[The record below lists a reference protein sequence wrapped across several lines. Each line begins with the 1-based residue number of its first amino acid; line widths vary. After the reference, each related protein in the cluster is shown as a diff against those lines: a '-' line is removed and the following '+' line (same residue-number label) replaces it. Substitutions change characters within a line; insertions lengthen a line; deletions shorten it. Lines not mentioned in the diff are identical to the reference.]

1 MLSKINNKN
10 LLKEKEILEKLFQNI
25 SENKSTL
32 FNAGAGAGKTYS
44 LIECLKYVIRE
55 EGRNLENKN
64 KKVICITYTNVATNE
79 IKERLGNTNLILVST
94 IHERIWSLIN
104 NKLYQSKLVEIHF
117 EYTKEKIKEENEKLK
132 KNKKYLLYNKEEKSY
147 INEIISKT
155 NIKIQFLN
163 KDNFEEE
170 LKKENI
176 SDEIFF
182 DMKVTNFKEI
192 YKKLKKISKLE
203 NCLKEIENKKYK
215 NIEYTPLFNF
225 DVLHKMKISHDT
237 LLEYGYRMIKKF
249 DLLKQIII
257 DKYPYIFI
265 DEYQDTD
272 EKVVKIMNLLDEYSK
287 KINHKFYVGYFG
299 DYVQNIYNSGVGELI
314 EELHTDLDNIYKKYN
329 RRSAKKIIEV
339 ANKIKKNEFPQESI
353 YEDSDGGTIEFFS
366 GKEEEIKNFLEKV
379 EIEWN
384 ITQDSPLH
392 CFILTNKLIAEYSG
406 FRDIYD
412 FFYKSDYY
420 KKNYNQLTSELF
432 SNDMI
437 KLGIIPSLFF
447 KIIKFLHD
455 LQNEKTFLT
464 DIFNK
469 VYREKSLNQ
478 LRNLKKIIVKIR
490 NSKKETLNDYLEK
503 IFELYNKNENI
514 DYKKIVR
521 NVFQIENVSL
531 ENIKKY
537 IIQELFDDEYER
549 NIDEVEKFLKIN
561 ISQYFNWYK
570 YLMEE
575 KGEKRYYHTYHGT
588 KGREFENVVIIMKNS
603 FGGNNK
609 DFFSNFFKNYNL
621 ELKKQDLKKYN
632 EARNLLYVSVTR
644 AIKNLKIFY
653 TDDVSKFSENIKEIF
668 GDIKK
673 FNNL

>member
-10 LLKEKEILEKLFQNI
+10 LLKEKGILEKLFQNI

-104 NKLYQSKLVEIHF
+104 NKLYQSKLVEIHI

-132 KNKKYLLYNKEEKSY
+132 NNKKYSSYNKEEKSY

-176 SDEIFF
+176 SDKIFF

-225 DVLHKMKISHDT
+225 DVLHKMKISHNT

-257 DKYPYIFI
+257 DRYPYIFI

-314 EELHTDLDNIYKKYN
+314 EELHTNLDNVYKKYN
-329 RRSAKKIIEV
+329 RRSAKEIIEV
-339 ANKIKKNEFPQESI
+339 ANKIKKNEFSQESI
-353 YEDSDGGTIEFFS
+353 YEDSGGGTIEFFS
-366 GKEEEIKNFLEKV
+366 GKEEEIKAFLEKV
-379 EIEWN
+379 EKEWN

-406 FRDIYD
+406 FQDIYD

-432 SNDMI
+432 SNDMT
-437 KLGIIPSLFF
+437 KLGNIPSLFF

-455 LQNEKTFLT
+455 LQSEKTFVT

-469 VYREKSLNQ
+469 VYREKSLKQ
-478 LRNLKKIIVKIR
+478 LRNLKKILIEIR

-503 IFELYNKNENI
+503 IFELYNKNENT
-514 DYKKIVR
+514 DYQTIVR
-521 NVFQIENVSL
+521 NVFQIDKVSL
-531 ENIKKY
+531 ENLKKY
-537 IIQELFDDEYER
+537 IIQELFDNEYEK
-549 NIDEVEKFLKIN
+549 NINEVEIFFKIEMN
-561 ISQYFNWYK
+561 QYFNWYK

-575 KGEKRYYHTYHGT
+575 RGEKIYYHTYHGT

-621 ELKKQDLKKYN
+621 EFKKQDLKKHS

-644 AIKNLKIFY
+644 SIKNLKIFY
-653 TDDVSKFSENIKEIF
+653 TDDISEFSENIKEIF

-673 FNNL
+673 FQ

>member
-1 MLSKINNKN
+1 MLSKINDKN
-10 LLKEKEILEKLFQNI
+10 LLKEKEILKNLFKNI
-25 SENKSTL
+25 SKNKSTL

-104 NKLYQSKLVEIHF
+104 NKLYQSKLVEIHI

-132 KNKKYLLYNKEEKSY
+132 NNKKYSSYNKEEKSY

-176 SDEIFF
+176 SDKIFF

-225 DVLHKMKISHDT
+225 DVLHKMKISHNT

-257 DKYPYIFI
+257 DRYPYIFI

-314 EELHTDLDNIYKKYN
+314 EELHTNLDNVYKKYN
-329 RRSAKKIIEV
+329 RRSAKEIIEV
-339 ANKIKKNEFPQESI
+339 ANKIKKNEFSQESI
-353 YEDSDGGTIEFFS
+353 YEDSGGGTIEFFS
-366 GKEEEIKNFLEKV
+366 GKEEEIKAFLEKV
-379 EIEWN
+379 EKEWN

-406 FRDIYD
+406 FQDIYD

-432 SNDMI
+432 SNDMT
-437 KLGIIPSLFF
+437 KLGNIPSLFF

-455 LQNEKTFLT
+455 LQSEKTFVT

-469 VYREKSLNQ
+469 VYREKSLKQ
-478 LRNLKKIIVKIR
+478 LRNLKKILIEIR

-503 IFELYNKNENI
+503 IFELYNKNENT
-514 DYKKIVR
+514 DYQTIVR
-521 NVFQIENVSL
+521 NVFQIDKVSL
-531 ENIKKY
+531 ENLKKY
-537 IIQELFDDEYER
+537 IIQELFDNEYEK
-549 NIDEVEKFLKIN
+549 NINEVEIFFKIEMN
-561 ISQYFNWYK
+561 QYFNWYK

-575 KGEKRYYHTYHGT
+575 RGEKIYYHTYHGT

-621 ELKKQDLKKYN
+621 EFKKQDLKKHS

-653 TDDVSKFSENIKEIF
+653 TDDISEFSENIKEIF

-673 FNNL
+673 FQ

>member
-10 LLKEKEILEKLFQNI
+10 LLKEKGILEKLFQNI

-132 KNKKYLLYNKEEKSY
+132 NNKKYSSYNKEEKSY

-314 EELHTDLDNIYKKYN
+314 EELHTDLDNVYKKYN
-329 RRSAKKIIEV
+329 RRSAKEIIEV
-339 ANKIKKNEFPQESI
+339 ANKIKKNEFSQESI

-366 GKEEEIKNFLEKV
+366 GKEEEIKAFLEKV
-379 EIEWN
+379 EKEWN

-406 FRDIYD
+406 FQDIYD

-432 SNDMI
+432 SNDMT
-437 KLGIIPSLFF
+437 KLGNIPSLFF

-455 LQNEKTFLT
+455 LQSEKTFVT

-469 VYREKSLNQ
+469 IYREKSLKQ
-478 LRNLKKIIVKIR
+478 LRNLKKILIEIR

-503 IFELYNKNENI
+503 IFELYNKNENT
-514 DYKKIVR
+514 DYQTIVR
-521 NVFQIENVSL
+521 NVFQIDKVSL
-531 ENIKKY
+531 ENLKKY
-537 IIQELFDDEYER
+537 IIQELFDNEYEK
-549 NIDEVEKFLKIN
+549 NINKVENFFKIEMN
-561 ISQYFNWYK
+561 QYFDWYK

-575 KGEKRYYHTYHGT
+575 KGEKIYYHTYHGT

-621 ELKKQDLKKYN
+621 ELKKQDLKKHS

-653 TDDVSKFSENIKEIF
+653 TDDISEFSENIKEIF

-673 FNNL
+673 FQ

>member
-1 MLSKINNKN
+1 MLSKINDKN
-10 LLKEKEILEKLFQNI
+10 LLKEKEILKNLFKNI
-25 SENKSTL
+25 SKNKSTL

-55 EGRNLENKN
+55 EGKNLENKN

-176 SDEIFF
+176 SDKIFF

-225 DVLHKMKISHDT
+225 DVLHKMKISHNT

-314 EELHTDLDNIYKKYN
+314 EELHTNLDNVYKKYN
-329 RRSAKKIIEV
+329 RRSAKEIIEV
-339 ANKIKKNEFPQESI
+339 ANKIKKNEFSQESI
-353 YEDSDGGTIEFFS
+353 YEDSGGGTIEFFS
-366 GKEEEIKNFLEKV
+366 GKEEEIKAFLEKV
-379 EIEWN
+379 EKEWN

-406 FRDIYD
+406 FQDIYD

-432 SNDMI
+432 SNDMT
-437 KLGIIPSLFF
+437 KLGNIPSLFF

-455 LQNEKTFLT
+455 LQSEKTFVT

-469 VYREKSLNQ
+469 VYREKSLKQ
-478 LRNLKKIIVKIR
+478 LRNLKKILIEIR

-503 IFELYNKNENI
+503 IFELYNRNEDL
-514 DYKKIVR
+514 DYKKIVK
-521 NVFQIENVSL
+521 NVFQIEDISL

-537 IIQELFDDEYER
+537 IIQELFDDEYEN
-549 NIDEVEKFLKIN
+549 NINEVENFLKIEIN
-561 ISQYFNWYK
+561 QYFNWYR
-570 YLMEE
+570 YLIEE
-575 KGEKRYYHTYHGT
+575 KGEKIYYHTYHGT
-588 KGREFENVVIIMKNS
+588 KGREFENVVIIMENS
-603 FGGNNK
+603 FGRNNK
-609 DFFSNFFKNYNL
+609 NLFFDFFKNYN
-621 ELKKQDLKKYN
+621 KKIEEKDLKKHN

-653 TDDVSKFSENIKEIF
+653 IDDISEFSGNIKKVF

-673 FNNL
+673 FQ

>member
-1 MLSKINNKN
+1 MLSKINDKN

-104 NKLYQSKLVEIHF
+104 NKLYQSKLVEIHI

-132 KNKKYLLYNKEEKSY
+132 NNKKYSSYNKEEKSY

-176 SDEIFF
+176 SDKIFF

-225 DVLHKMKISHDT
+225 DVLHKMKISHNT

-257 DKYPYIFI
+257 DRYPYIFI

-329 RRSAKKIIEV
+329 RRSAKEIIEV
-339 ANKIKKNEFPQESI
+339 ANKIKKNEFSQESI
-353 YEDSDGGTIEFFS
+353 YEDSGGGTIEFFS
-366 GKEEEIKNFLEKV
+366 GKEEEIKAFLEKV
-379 EIEWN
+379 EKEWN

-406 FRDIYD
+406 FQDIYD

-432 SNDMI
+432 SNDMT
-437 KLGIIPSLFF
+437 KLGNIPSLFF

-455 LQNEKTFLT
+455 LQSEKTFVT

-469 VYREKSLNQ
+469 VYREKSLKQ
-478 LRNLKKIIVKIR
+478 LRNLKKILIEIR

-503 IFELYNKNENI
+503 IFELYNRNEDL
-514 DYKKIVR
+514 DYKKIVK
-521 NVFQIENVSL
+521 NVFQIEDISL

-537 IIQELFDDEYER
+537 IIQELFDDEYEN
-549 NIDEVEKFLKIN
+549 NINEVENFLKIEIN
-561 ISQYFNWYK
+561 QYFNWYR
-570 YLMEE
+570 YLIEE
-575 KGEKRYYHTYHGT
+575 KGEKIYYHTYHGT
-588 KGREFENVVIIMKNS
+588 KGREFENVVIIMENS
-603 FGGNNK
+603 FGRNNK
-609 DFFSNFFKNYNL
+609 NLFFDFFKNYN
-621 ELKKQDLKKYN
+621 K
-632 EARNLLYVSVTR
+632 
-644 AIKNLKIFY
+644 KIFY
-653 TDDVSKFSENIKEIF
+653 IYLLSNK
-668 GDIKK
+668 
-673 FNNL
+673 

>member
-1 MLSKINNKN
+1 MLSKINDKN
-10 LLKEKEILEKLFQNI
+10 LLKEKEILKNLFKNI
-25 SENKSTL
+25 SKNKSTL

-55 EGRNLENKN
+55 EGRNLENRN

-314 EELHTDLDNIYKKYN
+314 KELHTDLDNVYKKYN
-329 RRSAKKIIEV
+329 RRSAKEIIEV

-366 GKEEEIKNFLEKV
+366 GKEEEIKAFLEKV
-379 EIEWN
+379 EKEWN

-406 FRDIYD
+406 FQDIYD

-432 SNDMI
+432 SNDMT
-437 KLGIIPSLFF
+437 KLGSIPSFF
-447 KIIKFLHD
+447 FRIIKFLND
-455 LQNEKTFLT
+455 LQNEKTFVT
-464 DIFNK
+464 DIFSK
-469 VYREKSLNQ
+469 VYRGKNLKQ
-478 LRNLKKIIVKIR
+478 LRTLKKIMVEIR

-503 IFELYNKNENI
+503 IFELYNRNEDL
-514 DYKKIVR
+514 DYKKIVK
-521 NVFQIENVSL
+521 NVFQIEDISL

-537 IIQELFDDEYER
+537 IIQELFDDEYEN
-549 NIDEVEKFLKIN
+549 NINEVENFLKIEIN
-561 ISQYFNWYK
+561 QYFNWYR
-570 YLMEE
+570 YLIEE
-575 KGEKRYYHTYHGT
+575 KGEKIYYHTYHGT
-588 KGREFENVVIIMKNS
+588 KGREFENVVIIMENS
-603 FGGNNK
+603 FGRNNK
-609 DFFSNFFKNYNL
+609 NLFFDFFKNYN
-621 ELKKQDLKKYN
+621 KKIEEKDLKKHN

-653 TDDVSKFSENIKEIF
+653 IDDISEFSGNIKKVF

-673 FNNL
+673 FQ

>member
-10 LLKEKEILEKLFQNI
+10 LLKEKGILEKLFQNI

-104 NKLYQSKLVEIHF
+104 NKLYQSKLVEIHI

-132 KNKKYLLYNKEEKSY
+132 NNKKYSSYNKEEKSY

-176 SDEIFF
+176 SDKIFF

-225 DVLHKMKISHDT
+225 DVLHKMKISHNT

-257 DKYPYIFI
+257 DRYPYIFI
-265 DEYQDTD
+265 DEYQDTN

-314 EELHTDLDNIYKKYN
+314 EELHTNLDNVYKKYN
-329 RRSAKKIIEV
+329 RRSAKEIIEV
-339 ANKIKKNEFPQESI
+339 ANKIKKNEFSQESI
-353 YEDSDGGTIEFFS
+353 YEDSGGGTIEFFS
-366 GKEEEIKNFLEKV
+366 GKEEEIKAFLEKV
-379 EIEWN
+379 EKEWN

-406 FRDIYD
+406 FQDIYD

-432 SNDMI
+432 SNDMT
-437 KLGIIPSLFF
+437 KLGNIPSLFF

-455 LQNEKTFLT
+455 LQSEKTFVT

-469 VYREKSLNQ
+469 VYREKSLKQ
-478 LRNLKKIIVKIR
+478 LRNLKKILIEIR

-503 IFELYNKNENI
+503 IFELYNRNEDL
-514 DYKKIVR
+514 DYKKIVK
-521 NVFQIENVSL
+521 NVFQIEDISL

-537 IIQELFDDEYER
+537 IIQELFDDEYEN
-549 NIDEVEKFLKIN
+549 NINEVENFLKIEIN
-561 ISQYFNWYK
+561 QYFNWYR
-570 YLMEE
+570 YLIEE
-575 KGEKRYYHTYHGT
+575 KGEKIYYHTYHGT
-588 KGREFENVVIIMKNS
+588 KGREFENVVIIMENS
-603 FGGNNK
+603 FGRNNK
-609 DFFSNFFKNYNL
+609 NLFFDFFKNYN
-621 ELKKQDLKKYN
+621 KKIEEKDLKKHN

-653 TDDVSKFSENIKEIF
+653 IDDISEFSGNIKKVF

-673 FNNL
+673 FQ

>member
-1 MLSKINNKN
+1 MLSKINYKN
-10 LLKEKEILEKLFQNI
+10 LLKEKEILENLFRNI

-55 EGRNLENKN
+55 EGRNSENKN

-104 NKLYQSKLVEIHF
+104 NKLYQSKLVEIHI

-132 KNKKYLLYNKEEKSY
+132 NNKKYSSYNKEEKSY

-314 EELHTDLDNIYKKYN
+314 KELHTDLDNVYKKYN
-329 RRSAKKIIEV
+329 RRSAKEIIEV
-339 ANKIKKNEFPQESI
+339 ANKIKKNEFLQESI

-366 GKEEEIKNFLEKV
+366 GKEEEIKAFLEKV
-379 EIEWN
+379 EKEWN

-406 FRDIYD
+406 FQDIYD

-432 SNDMI
+432 SNGMT
-437 KLGIIPSLFF
+437 KLGSIPSFF
-447 KIIKFLHD
+447 FRIIKFLND
-455 LQNEKTFLT
+455 LQNEKTFVT
-464 DIFNK
+464 DIFSK
-469 VYREKSLNQ
+469 VYRGKNLKQ
-478 LRNLKKIIVKIR
+478 LRTLKKIMVEIR

-503 IFELYNKNENI
+503 IFELYNRNEDL
-514 DYKKIVR
+514 DYKKIVK
-521 NVFQIENVSL
+521 NVFQIEDISL

-537 IIQELFDDEYER
+537 IIQELFDDEYEN
-549 NIDEVEKFLKIN
+549 NINEVENFLKIEIN
-561 ISQYFNWYK
+561 QYFNWYR
-570 YLMEE
+570 YLIEE
-575 KGEKRYYHTYHGT
+575 KGEKIYYHTYHGT
-588 KGREFENVVIIMKNS
+588 KGREFENVVIIMENS
-603 FGGNNK
+603 FGRNNK
-609 DFFSNFFKNYNL
+609 NLFFDFFKNYN
-621 ELKKQDLKKYN
+621 KKIEEKDLKKHN

-653 TDDVSKFSENIKEIF
+653 IDDISEFSGNIKKVF

-673 FNNL
+673 FQ

>member
-1 MLSKINNKN
+1 MLSKINDKN
-10 LLKEKEILEKLFQNI
+10 LLKEKEILKNLFKNI
-25 SENKSTL
+25 SKNKSTL

-299 DYVQNIYNSGVGELI
+299 DYVQNIYNSGVGESI
-314 EELHTDLDNIYKKYN
+314 KELHTDLDNVYKKYN
-329 RRSAKKIIEV
+329 RRSAKEIIEV

-366 GKEEEIKNFLEKV
+366 GKEEEIKAFLEKV
-379 EIEWN
+379 EKEWN

-406 FRDIYD
+406 FQDIYD

-432 SNDMI
+432 SNDMT
-437 KLGIIPSLFF
+437 KLGSIPSFF
-447 KIIKFLHD
+447 FRISKFLND
-455 LQNEKTFLT
+455 LQNEKTFVT
-464 DIFNK
+464 DIFSK
-469 VYREKSLNQ
+469 VYRGKNLKQ
-478 LRNLKKIIVKIR
+478 LRTLKKIMVEIR

-503 IFELYNKNENI
+503 IFELYNRNEDL
-514 DYKKIVR
+514 DYKKIVK
-521 NVFQIENVSL
+521 NVFQIEDISL

-537 IIQELFDDEYER
+537 IIQELFDDEYGN
-549 NIDEVEKFLKIN
+549 NINEVENFLKIEIN
-561 ISQYFNWYK
+561 QYFNWYR
-570 YLMEE
+570 YLIEE
-575 KGEKRYYHTYHGT
+575 KGEKIYYHTYHGT
-588 KGREFENVVIIMKNS
+588 KGREFENVVIIMENS
-603 FGGNNK
+603 FGRNNK
-609 DFFSNFFKNYNL
+609 NLFFDFFKNYN
-621 ELKKQDLKKYN
+621 KKIEEKDLKKHN

-653 TDDVSKFSENIKEIF
+653 IDDISEFSGNIKKVF

-673 FNNL
+673 FQ

>member
-1 MLSKINNKN
+1 MLSKINDKN
-10 LLKEKEILEKLFQNI
+10 LLKEKEILKNLFKNI
-25 SENKSTL
+25 SKNKSTL

-132 KNKKYLLYNKEEKSY
+132 NNKKYSSYNKEEKSY

-192 YKKLKKISKLE
+192 YKKLKKITKLE
-203 NCLKEIENKKYK
+203 NCLKGIENKKYK

-314 EELHTDLDNIYKKYN
+314 EELHTDLDNVYKKYN
-329 RRSAKKIIEV
+329 RRSAKEIIEV
-339 ANKIKKNEFPQESI
+339 ANKIKKNEFSQESI

-366 GKEEEIKNFLEKV
+366 GKEEEIKAFLEKV
-379 EIEWN
+379 EKEWN

-406 FRDIYD
+406 FQDIYD

-432 SNDMI
+432 SNDMT
-437 KLGIIPSLFF
+437 KLGNIPSLFF

-455 LQNEKTFLT
+455 LQSEKTFVT

-469 VYREKSLNQ
+469 VYREKSLKQ
-478 LRNLKKIIVKIR
+478 LRNLKKILIEIR

-503 IFELYNKNENI
+503 IFELYNKNENT
-514 DYKKIVR
+514 DYQTIVR
-521 NVFQIENVSL
+521 NVFQIDKVSL
-531 ENIKKY
+531 ENLKKY
-537 IIQELFDDEYER
+537 IIQELFDNEYEK
-549 NIDEVEKFLKIN
+549 NINEVEIFFKIEMN
-561 ISQYFNWYK
+561 QYFNWYK

-575 KGEKRYYHTYHGT
+575 RGEKIYYHTYHGT

-621 ELKKQDLKKYN
+621 EFKKQDLKKYS

-653 TDDVSKFSENIKEIF
+653 TDDISEFSENIKEIF

-673 FNNL
+673 FQ

>member
-1 MLSKINNKN
+1 MLSKINDKN
-10 LLKEKEILEKLFQNI
+10 LLKEKEILKNLFKNI
-25 SENKSTL
+25 SKNKSTL

-192 YKKLKKISKLE
+192 YKKLKKITKLE

-272 EKVVKIMNLLDEYSK
+272 EKVIKIMNLLDEYSK

-299 DYVQNIYNSGVGELI
+299 DYVQNIYDSGVGEQI
-314 EELHTDLDNIYKKYN
+314 KELHFNLNNIDKKYN
-329 RRSAKKIIEV
+329 RRSAKEIIEV

-366 GKEEEIKNFLEKV
+366 GKEEEIKAFLEKV
-379 EIEWN
+379 EKEWN

-406 FRDIYD
+406 FQDIYD
-412 FFYKSDYY
+412 FFYKSEYY
-420 KKNYNQLTSELF
+420 KKNHKQLTSELL
-432 SNDMI
+432 SNDMT
-437 KLGIIPSLFF
+437 KLGSIPSFF
-447 KIIKFLHD
+447 FRIIKFLND
-455 LQNEKTFLT
+455 LQNEKTFVT
-464 DIFNK
+464 DIFSK
-469 VYREKSLNQ
+469 VYRGKNLKQ
-478 LRNLKKIIVKIR
+478 LRTLKKIMVEIR

-503 IFELYNKNENI
+503 IFELYNRNEDL
-514 DYKKIVR
+514 DYKKIVK
-521 NVFQIENVSL
+521 NVFQIEDISL

-537 IIQELFDDEYER
+537 IIQELFDDEYEN
-549 NIDEVEKFLKIN
+549 NINEVENFLKIEIN
-561 ISQYFNWYK
+561 QYFNWYR
-570 YLMEE
+570 YLIEE
-575 KGEKRYYHTYHGT
+575 KGEKIYYHTYHGT
-588 KGREFENVVIIMKNS
+588 KGREFENVVIIMENS
-603 FGGNNK
+603 FGRNNK
-609 DFFSNFFKNYNL
+609 NLFFDFFKNYN
-621 ELKKQDLKKYN
+621 KKIEEKDLKKHN

-653 TDDVSKFSENIKEIF
+653 IDDISEFSGNIKKVF

-673 FNNL
+673 FQ

>member
-1 MLSKINNKN
+1 MLSKINDKN
-10 LLKEKEILEKLFQNI
+10 LLKEKEILKNLFKNI
-25 SENKSTL
+25 SKNKSTL

-55 EGRNLENKN
+55 EGRNLENRN

-314 EELHTDLDNIYKKYN
+314 KELHTDLDNVYKKYN
-329 RRSAKKIIEV
+329 RRSAKEIIEV

-366 GKEEEIKNFLEKV
+366 GKEEEIKAFLEKV
-379 EIEWN
+379 EKEWN

-406 FRDIYD
+406 FQDIYD

-432 SNDMI
+432 SNDMT
-437 KLGIIPSLFF
+437 KLGSIPSFF
-447 KIIKFLHD
+447 FRIIKFLND
-455 LQNEKTFLT
+455 LQNEKTFVT
-464 DIFNK
+464 DIFSK
-469 VYREKSLNQ
+469 VYRGKNLKQ
-478 LRNLKKIIVKIR
+478 LRTLKKIMVEIR

-503 IFELYNKNENI
+503 IFELYNRNEDL
-514 DYKKIVR
+514 DYKKIVK
-521 NVFQIENVSL
+521 NVFQIEDISL

-537 IIQELFDDEYER
+537 IIQELFDDEYEN
-549 NIDEVEKFLKIN
+549 NINEVENFLKIEIN
-561 ISQYFNWYK
+561 QYFNWYR
-570 YLMEE
+570 YLIEE
-575 KGEKRYYHTYHGT
+575 KGEKIYYHTYHGT
-588 KGREFENVVIIMKNS
+588 KGRECENVVIIMENS
-603 FGGNNK
+603 FGRNNK
-609 DFFSNFFKNYNL
+609 NLFFDFFKNYN
-621 ELKKQDLKKYN
+621 KKIEEKDLKKHN

-653 TDDVSKFSENIKEIF
+653 IDDISEFSGNIKKVF

-673 FNNL
+673 FQ

>member
-1 MLSKINNKN
+1 MLSKINDKN
-10 LLKEKEILEKLFQNI
+10 LLKEKEILKNLFKNI
-25 SENKSTL
+25 SKNKSTL

-55 EGRNLENKN
+55 EGKNLENKN

-155 NIKIQFLN
+155 NIKIQLLN
-163 KDNFEEE
+163 KDNLEEE

-314 EELHTDLDNIYKKYN
+314 KELHTDLDNVYKKYN
-329 RRSAKKIIEV
+329 RRSAKEIIEV

-366 GKEEEIKNFLEKV
+366 GKEEEIKAFLEKV
-379 EIEWN
+379 EKEWN

-406 FRDIYD
+406 FQDIYD

-432 SNDMI
+432 SNEMT
-437 KLGIIPSLFF
+437 KLGSIPSFF
-447 KIIKFLHD
+447 FRIIKFLND
-455 LQNEKTFLT
+455 LQNEKTFVT
-464 DIFNK
+464 DIFSK
-469 VYREKSLNQ
+469 VYRGKNLKQ
-478 LRNLKKIIVKIR
+478 LRTLKKIMVEIR

-503 IFELYNKNENI
+503 IFELYNRNEDL
-514 DYKKIVR
+514 DYKKIVK
-521 NVFQIENVSL
+521 NVFQIEDISL

-537 IIQELFDDEYER
+537 IIQELFDDEYEN
-549 NIDEVEKFLKIN
+549 NINEVENFLKIEIN
-561 ISQYFNWYK
+561 QYFNWYR
-570 YLMEE
+570 YLIEE
-575 KGEKRYYHTYHGT
+575 KGEKIYYHTYHGT
-588 KGREFENVVIIMKNS
+588 KGREFENVVIIMENS
-603 FGGNNK
+603 FGRNNK
-609 DFFSNFFKNYNL
+609 NLFFDFFKNYN
-621 ELKKQDLKKYN
+621 KKIEEKDLKKHN

-653 TDDVSKFSENIKEIF
+653 IDDISEFSGNIKKVF
-668 GDIKK
+668 GNIKK
-673 FNNL
+673 FQ

>member
-1 MLSKINNKN
+1 MLSKINYKN
-10 LLKEKEILEKLFQNI
+10 LLKEKEILENLFRNI

-314 EELHTDLDNIYKKYN
+314 KELHTDLDNVYKKYN
-329 RRSAKKIIEV
+329 RRSAKEIIEV

-432 SNDMI
+432 SNDMT
-437 KLGIIPSLFF
+437 KLGSIPSFF
-447 KIIKFLHD
+447 FRIIKFLND
-455 LQNEKTFLT
+455 LQNEKTFVT
-464 DIFNK
+464 DIFSK
-469 VYREKSLNQ
+469 VYRGKNLKQ
-478 LRNLKKIIVKIR
+478 LRTLKKIMVEIR

-503 IFELYNKNENI
+503 IFELYNRNEDL
-514 DYKKIVR
+514 DYKKIVK
-521 NVFQIENVSL
+521 NVFQIEDISL

-537 IIQELFDDEYER
+537 IIQELFDDEYEN
-549 NIDEVEKFLKIN
+549 NINEVENFLKIEIN
-561 ISQYFNWYK
+561 QYFNWYR
-570 YLMEE
+570 YLIEE
-575 KGEKRYYHTYHGT
+575 KGEKIYYHTYHGT
-588 KGREFENVVIIMKNS
+588 KGREFENVVIIMENS
-603 FGGNNK
+603 FGRNNK
-609 DFFSNFFKNYNL
+609 NLFFDFFKNYN
-621 ELKKQDLKKYN
+621 KKIEEKDLKKHN

-653 TDDVSKFSENIKEIF
+653 IDDISEFSGNIKKVF

-673 FNNL
+673 FQ